1 MTISVSLL
9 VVLEIKIK
17 KTKVEKYISDDV
29 LQINLKTKFFLLF
42 FLNILEINA

>member
-29 LQINLKTKFFLLF
+29 LQINLKIKFFLLS